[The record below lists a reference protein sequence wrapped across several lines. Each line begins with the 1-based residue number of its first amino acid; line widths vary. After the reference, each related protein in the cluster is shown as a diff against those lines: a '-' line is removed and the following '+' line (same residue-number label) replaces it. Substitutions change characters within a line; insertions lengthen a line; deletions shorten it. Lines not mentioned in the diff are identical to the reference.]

1 MHVKG
6 DRGSL
11 SASVRPI
18 TWNDAGNL
26 EAARSGLLPSI
37 PIMVFLSA
45 GMKKIM
51 KKKIHLFFQ
60 SKSKYLSVKS
70 GGKSGDINGGF
81 SIFLTEA
88 GDSSR
93 KRSSS

>member
-6 DRGSL
+6 DRGGL
-11 SASVRPI
+11 SAGMRPI
-18 TWNDAGNL
+18 IWNDAGNL
-26 EAARSGLLPSI
+26 EAARSGLLPSV
-37 PIMVFLSA
+37 PILVFLSA
-45 GMKKIM
+45 EM
-51 KKKIHLFFQ
+51 KKKMKKNPIFF
-60 SKSKYLSVKS
+60 SKKKYLYLSVKS

>member
-6 DRGSL
+6 DGGSL

-18 TWNDAGNL
+18 IWNDARNL
-26 EAARSGLLPSI
+26 EAARPGLLPSV
-37 PIMVFLSA
+37 PILVFLCT
-45 GMKKIM
+45 GMKKKNNI
-51 KKKIHLFFQ
+51 KKSHFF
-60 SKSKYLSVKS
+60 STNKYLSVKS